1 MVTMT
6 FMIVRHCSELRQQAA
21 IMKRR
26 SRHNLLIAV
35 ATAMGAQLVCNTAAQ
50 EPCKLAAIGT
60 TIVAAVRDGRTLL
73 LANGR
78 ELRLGGIEVTDD
90 SRATLQPWSP
100 DVRCDSNGS
109 GLATTAT
116 AAWSHLLFRAL
127 LREALQQTV
136 FEHIDAC
143 GRQSLRGCP
152 FKRRTRGAV

>member
-1 MVTMT
+1 
-6 FMIVRHCSELRQQAA
+6 
-21 IMKRR
+21 MKRR

-35 ATAMGAQLVCNTAAQ
+35 ATAMDAQLVCNTAAQ

-116 AAWSHLLFRAL
+116 AGWSHLLFRAL
-127 LREALQQTV
+127 LREGPAADRIRAYRCVWADKACADALLST
-136 FEHIDAC
+136 ERAARSD
-143 GRQSLRGCP
+143 
-152 FKRRTRGAV
+152 